1 VFEIKTPAEM
11 SNLFDDLSQGGK
23 KVTPSNYK
31 GTMVELPDG
40 TRVGMRT
47 ASKSGG
53 PTIDVKPPEGSG
65 SKPMKV
71 HLP

>member
-1 VFEIKTPAEM
+1 MT
-11 SNLFDDLSQGGK
+11 NLFNELSKGGRN
-23 KVTPSNYK
+23 VTPPTYK

-40 TRVGMRT
+40 TRLGIRA

-53 PTIDVKPPEGSG
+53 PTIDVKPPKGSDLN
-65 SKPMKV
+65 PLKV